1 MTRPAPGAPE
11 DVLHHIRPGDDLVV
25 AMAAGEPFAALDAI
39 EAGAAQLDG
48 VRIHQMHAMQH
59 RPSMDGAL
67 LPHLRHVSYFLSGAT
82 RASFRAG
89 GCDLVPADF
98 SAMPRVL
105 RTATR
110 CSLILLAVSPP
121 DADGWCSLGTNAE
134 YVAPLLRDHPCFLEV
149 NHAMPRTRGPV
160 RVNLKDA
167 VGWYE
172 VDRPLP
178 TVTHPEP
185 DARDHAIAAFIAE
198 RIPHGATL
206 QLGIGNL
213 PEALTTALRD
223 HRDLGI
229 HSELLSDGTMHLI
242 ESGVV
247 TGVHKRLRPGIAV
260 GTFAMGSERFYRWL
274 GGDAPVELH
283 PVDWVNDPR
292 VIAEEPVMVSVNA
305 TTEVDL
311 YGQCASETVAGRYY
325 SASGGQGDFATGA
338 FWSPGGEAFVA
349 LRSTTRDGASRIRVA
364 LTAGS
369 VVTTSKNVIDHVV
382 TEHGVASLRGR
393 TLAERARQLIA
404 IAAPEHRD
412 ALAAE
417 ARAIGLLP

>member
-1 MTRPAPGAPE
+1 MTIPPPGQPE
-11 DVLHHIRPGDDLVV
+11 DVFRHIAPGDDLIV
-25 AMAAGEPFAALDAI
+25 AMAAGEPLAALDAI

-82 RASFRAG
+82 RAAFRSG

-98 SAMPRVL
+98 SAVPRVL
-105 RTATR
+105 RTATK
-110 CSLILLAVSPP
+110 CSLILLSVSPP
-121 DADGWCSLGTNAE
+121 DEDGWCSLGTNAE
-134 YVAPLLRDHPCFLEV
+134 YVAPLLRDHPCFVEV
-149 NHAMPRTRGPV
+149 NHAMPRTAGPV
-160 RVNLKDA
+160 RVNLRDA
-167 VGWYE
+167 AGWYE

-178 TVTHPEP
+178 TVEHRPP
-185 DARDHAIAAFIAE
+185 DPRDHAIAALIAE

-213 PEALTTALRD
+213 PEALCDALHA
-223 HRDLGI
+223 HRDLGL
-229 HSELLSDGTMHLI
+229 HSELLSDGAMRLI

-247 TGVHKRLRPGIAV
+247 TGIHKRLRPGIAV
-260 GTFAMGSERFYRWL
+260 GTFAMGSQRFYDWL
-274 GGDAPVELH
+274 DGEERVELH

-292 VIAEEPVMVSVNA
+292 VIAQEPVMVSVNA

-311 YGQCASETVAGRYY
+311 YGQAASETVAGRYY
-325 SASGGQGDFATGA
+325 SASGGQGDFAQGA
-338 FWSPGGEAFVA
+338 FWSPGGEAFIA
-349 LRSTTRDGASRIRVA
+349 LRATTRDGASRIRVA
-364 LTAGS
+364 LTHGS

-393 TLAERARQLIA
+393 TLAQRARELIA
-404 IAAPEHRD
+404 VAAPEHREQ
-412 ALAAE
+412 LAAD